1 MSEELSSPQDTAV
14 ERDAE
19 SDAATMDTA
28 TQVPSRL
35 GLALVVIAAA
45 QLMIVLD
52 ATIVNVALPH
62 IQRALGFSG
71 TGLEWI
77 VTAYSLAFGSLLLL
91 GGRLGDIYGRR
102 RVFMTGILLFS
113 TASLVGGFAT
123 SEWWLLTARAV
134 QGAGAALAAPTALAL
149 IATTFPMGPP
159 RNRALGVW
167 AGMAGAGGAIGLLL
181 GGILTTYVSWRWV
194 FFVNAPIGL
203 TVAALAP
210 IALVGGGRLQRRL
223 DIPGVITSTGG
234 LALLVYGLTHAAA
247 GQDGVSHWGEPV
259 TIACLA
265 GAVALLVGFVFI
277 ERYVKEPELD
287 LNLLR
292 SRRRSGAYVMMLLL
306 GTALFSVF
314 FFLTIYLQTVW
325 GYSPVKAGLS
335 WVPFP
340 IMLIGINVLVARVL
354 VTKVG
359 VRPLLMAGPL
369 FAGVGFMLLSR
380 LTPTGSYWVNLLG
393 PMVLLSIGMGLMFV
407 PITLMIV
414 SHVRHDE
421 AGAASSLLNIGQ
433 QVGGSIGLAAIGTIA
448 WTSVAHTVRTGMAA
462 AAATGATGVAGAA
475 TGGASERGLGSRD
488 RPTGDPLSRAD
499 GRLLDGAHDRRHRR
513 VVRLLRRRRGDL
525 DAGTLPVALGPARPR
540 ALVRRGARYLR
551 PGRAQAGHGHRR
563 LRRPLGFTNA
573 TRPERRRGRGGPSG
587 LPALFARSASASPQV
602 FCIVTPRRR
611 SARRASSWPASSS
624 RSSSASRCS
633 ARPCPRGSGPSPS
646 RPHRLG

>member
-1 MSEELSSPQDTAV
+1 MTEELSSPPDVVAMQ
-14 ERDAE
+14 DAE
-19 SDAATMDTA
+19 SDAATTDRA
-28 TQVPSRL
+28 THVPRRL
-35 GLALVVIAAA
+35 GLALVVIATA

-62 IQRALGFSG
+62 IQRALSFSG

-102 RVFMTGILLFS
+102 RVFVAGILLFS
-113 TASLVGGFAT
+113 LASLTGGFAT
-123 SEWWLLTARAV
+123 SEWWLLTTRAV

-149 IATTFPMGPP
+149 IATTFPMGAS

-181 GGILTTYVSWRWV
+181 GGILTSYVSWRWV

-210 IALVGGGRLQRRL
+210 IALIGGGRLQRRL
-223 DIPGVITSTGG
+223 DIPGVVTSTAG

-247 GQDGVSHWGEPV
+247 GQNGVSHWGEPL

-265 GAVALLVGFVFI
+265 GAAALLVGFVFI
-277 ERYVKEPELD
+277 ERHVKEPELD

-292 SRRRSGAYVMMLLL
+292 SRRRSGAYIMMLLL
-306 GTALFSVF
+306 GTALFAVF
-314 FFLTIYLQTVW
+314 FFLTIYIQTVW
-325 GYSPVKAGLS
+325 GYSAVKAGLS

-340 IMLIGINVLVARVL
+340 VMLIGINVLVARVL

-369 FAGVGFMLLSR
+369 FAGVGFLLLSR

-393 PMVLLSIGMGLMFV
+393 PMILLSIGMGLMFV

-433 QVGGSIGLAAIGTIA
+433 QVGGSIGLAAIGTVA
-448 WTSVAHTVRTGMAA
+448 WTSVAHTVRTGMTAA
-462 AAATGATGVAGAA
+462 AAAGAGATGAA
-475 TGGASERGLGSRD
+475 TGGASSGAGSGVANVPPAILYHGLTVGFS
-488 RPTGDPLSRAD
+488 TGLMI
-499 GRLLDGAHDRRHRR
+499 
-513 VVRLLRRRRGDL
+513 
-525 DAGTLPVALGPARPR
+525 AGIVALSGFFVA
-540 ALVRRGARYLR
+540 VVTTWT
-551 PGRAQAGHGHRR
+551 PGRFR
-563 LRRPLGFTNA
+563 L
-573 TRPERRRGRGGPSG
+573 
-587 LPALFARSASASPQV
+587 
-602 FCIVTPRRR
+602 R
-611 SARRASSWPASSS
+611 SARHDQKPSCDEVLGTCDPTVLKPA
-624 RSSSASRCS
+624 A
-633 ARPCPRGSGPSPS
+633 ATDG
-646 RPHRLG
+646 

>member
-1 MSEELSSPQDTAV
+1 MSEELSSPQDAV
-14 ERDAE
+14 AERDAE

-28 TQVPSRL
+28 THVPRRL

-149 IATTFPMGPP
+149 IATTFPMGQP

-181 GGILTTYVSWRWV
+181 GGILTSYVSWRWV

-223 DIPGVITSTGG
+223 DIPGVVTSTAG

-247 GQDGVSHWGEPV
+247 GQDGVSHWGDPV

-287 LNLLR
+287 LNLLK
-292 SRRRSGAYVMMLLL
+292 SRRRSGAYIMMLLL
-306 GTALFSVF
+306 GTAMFAVF
-314 FFLTIYLQTVW
+314 FFLTIYIQTVW

-380 LTPTGSYWVNLLG
+380 LSPTGSYWVNLLG
-393 PMVLLSIGMGLMFV
+393 PMMVLSIGMGLMFV

-462 AAATGATGVAGAA
+462 AAATGATGAAGAA
-475 TGGASERGLGSRD
+475 SGGASSSAGSGVASVPPAILYHGLTVGFS
-488 RPTGDPLSRAD
+488 TGLMI
-499 GRLLDGAHDRRHRR
+499 
-513 VVRLLRRRRGDL
+513 
-525 DAGTLPVALGPARPR
+525 AGIVALCGFFVAIV
-540 ALVRRGARYLR
+540 ATWT
-551 PGRAQAGHGHRR
+551 PGGFR
-563 LRRPLGFTNA
+563 L
-573 TRPERRRGRGGPSG
+573 
-587 LPALFARSASASPQV
+587 
-602 FCIVTPRRR
+602 R
-611 SARRASSWPASSS
+611 SARHDREPSCDEVLGTCDPAGLKP
-624 RSSSASRCS
+624 AT
-633 ARPCPRGSGPSPS
+633 ATDG
-646 RPHRLG
+646 

>member
-1 MSEELSSPQDTAV
+1 MQNETLESAV
-14 ERDAE
+14 APDV
-19 SDAATMDTA
+19 ATGPEDPSH
-28 TQVPSRL
+28 VPRHL

-113 TASLVGGFAT
+113 TASLAGGFAT
-123 SEWWLLTARAV
+123 SEWWLLAARAV

-149 IATTFPMGPP
+149 IATTFPMGAP

-181 GGILTTYVSWRWV
+181 GGILTSYVSWRWV

-210 IALVGGGRLQRRL
+210 MALVGGGRLRRRL
-223 DIPGVITSTGG
+223 DIPGVITSTAG

-247 GQDGVSHWGEPV
+247 GQDGVSHWGDSV

-265 GAVALLVGFVFI
+265 GAVALLIGFVFI

-292 SRRRSGAYVMMLLL
+292 SRRRSGAYIMMLLL
-306 GTALFSVF
+306 GTAMFAVF
-314 FFLTIYLQTVW
+314 FFLTIYIQTVW
-325 GYSPVKAGLS
+325 GYSPVRAGVS

-340 IMLIGINVLVARVL
+340 IMLIAINIFVARVL
-354 VTKVG
+354 VAKVG

-369 FAGVGFMLLSR
+369 FAGAGFMLLSR
-380 LTPTGSYWVNLLG
+380 LSPTGSYWTNLLG
-393 PMVLLSIGMGLMFV
+393 PMMLLSVGMGLMFV

-448 WTSVAHTVRTGMAA
+448 WTSVAHTVRTGMATA
-462 AAATGATGVAGAA
+462 AAATGGAAGAA
-475 TGGASERGLGSRD
+475 GAAGGASSAGPGVASVPPAILYHGLTVGFS
-488 RPTGDPLSRAD
+488 TGLMIAGIVAMSGFLVAVVATWTP
-499 GRLLDGAHDRRHRR
+499 GHFRL
-513 VVRLLRRRRGDL
+513 
-525 DAGTLPVALGPARPR
+525 
-540 ALVRRGARYLR
+540 
-551 PGRAQAGHGHRR
+551 
-563 LRRPLGFTNA
+563 
-573 TRPERRRGRGGPSG
+573 
-587 LPALFARSASASPQV
+587 
-602 FCIVTPRRR
+602 R
-611 SARRASSWPASSS
+611 SARHDRE
-624 RSSSASRCS
+624 
-633 ARPCPRGSGPSPS
+633 PSCDEV
-646 RPHRLG
+646 LGTCAEMATD